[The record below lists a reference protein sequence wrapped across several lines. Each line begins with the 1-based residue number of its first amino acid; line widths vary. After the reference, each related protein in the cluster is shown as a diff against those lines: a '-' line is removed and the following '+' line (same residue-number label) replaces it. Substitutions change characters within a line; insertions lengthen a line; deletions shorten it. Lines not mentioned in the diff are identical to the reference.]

1 MRRQHRVP
9 HVARRA
15 APRRGGG
22 DRQTTASDASL
33 PAGRPRGRRDEGLAR
48 GGGGSRQRI
57 PWCRPPCTRTRVAAP
72 VLRRFPCVCRAVC
85 VRMCSCACGAVACVC
100 VFTRHKDTHAGHL
113 SLSLSLSLTHTLL
126 RRGSS
131 DASVKRSTSSSKGTK
146 SCNWT
151 GLHTRTHTHTHTH
164 THTGAKFVNWTGLQE
179 VRACARA
186 EFCVCVYVYT
196 HTNLHTHTHIIYIH
210 THKHIIIY
218 MYNHVSY
225 IEIMY
230 IFTLAHGVPGTASA
244 SRGQTH
250 LAWGSHVPLS
260 RAPCAPCAGV

>member
-1 MRRQHRVP
+1 MDRIFVRKYSSHFFNSSCSKDAHGRGDSRVRRQHRVP

-151 GLHTRTHTHTHTH
+151 GLHTHTHTHTH
-164 THTGAKFVNWTGLQE
+164 TQAPNSSTGRGFKRCVPAQGRNF
-179 VRACARA
+179 
-186 EFCVCVYVYT
+186 VCVYMYT
-196 HTNLHTHTHIIYIH
+196 HTQTYTHTHTSYTYIH
-210 THKHIIIY
+210 T
-218 MYNHVSY
+218 N
-225 IEIMY
+225 
-230 IFTLAHGVPGTASA
+230 T
-244 SRGQTH
+244 
-250 LAWGSHVPLS
+250 
-260 RAPCAPCAGV
+260 